1 MKDKNRRNVPN
12 TIIAV
17 AILFVGL
24 LIGFENFMS
33 GLNVILNSRLFWLSV
48 TVVVSAIMVLVVRE
62 LARIGKGPRIM

>member
-12 TIIAV
+12 TIMAV

-24 LIGFENFMS
+24 LIGFENFVR

-48 TVVVSAIMVLVVRE
+48 TVVVSAVIVLVVRE